1 MDAVNGTRLSAHFA
15 GPGAAPDMQGL
26 SSATATSATDNQPK
40 TLYILILVSFYGFFL
55 LLVLLGYLRTKKPL
69 SSQDP
74 FHLYVQREW
83 LAPARPA
90 AATAAAA
97 AGRPSSS
104 AATTTGEPA
113 RCPSASSSGS
123 SASASSRVTAA
134 ASGPPPG
141 VPEIRVEA
149 PTGEGKLR
157 PLCLAERRM
166 GIAAV

>member
-1 MDAVNGTRLSAHFA
+1 MDAVNGTRLSAHFS

-90 AATAAAA
+90 AAAA

-134 ASGPPPG
+134 ASGPSG